1 MEGAGPQRGAWDAED
16 DEEEEEK
23 DVEEGKDEEIAV
35 IAAMG
40 REWVVV

>member
-23 DVEEGKDEEIAV
+23 DVEEGKDEEI
-35 IAAMG
+35 
-40 REWVVV
+40 